1 VRWTTPRSNSGN
13 GECFMFLPKRPKC
26 PCGPHRLLVNMYWHS
41 SAGIKRS
48 GREPNN
54 STLSSAEVKML
65 SIKLPLVLR
74 FQFNEVKSM
83 RLSGTD
89 MYGEVDCE
97 QTALRLAQG
106 PLYRGRN

>member
-1 VRWTTPRSNSGN
+1 
-13 GECFMFLPKRPKC
+13 
-26 PCGPHRLLVNMYWHS
+26 
-41 SAGIKRS
+41 
-48 GREPNN
+48 
-54 STLSSAEVKML
+54 ML